1 MSSVIHL
8 LQQIGENANLMQAS
22 NDQLATFVEPANLG
36 DQLQSALI
44 AGDHAQLVNLLG
56 ARTHVVCGLAAP
68 DQDDEQKDNDKEEDK
83 DNPADGNKVRA
94 IKLAA

>member
-22 NDQLATFVEPANLG
+22 NDQLANFVRPANLG

-44 AGDHAQLVNLLG
+44 TLLG
-56 ARTHVVCGLAAP
+56 ARIDLVCGLAAP
-68 DQDDEQKDNDKEEDK
+68 DQDDEQKDDK
-83 DNPADGNKVRA
+83 DNDNPTDGNKIHA
-94 IKLAA
+94 SKLAA